1 MGVFGAFFG
10 CRGDGGFNGCC
21 SGTRSGVVGFNVAM
35 LLRLVREK
43 VRPAWSDG
51 GREREKVRPARSKHP
66 KIGVFAL
73 AGRTFSRKSRWRGR
87 AGRTFSRK
95 IRRRGRAG
103 RTFSRKIR
111 RRGRAG
117 RVFSR
122 QSALLPGLV
131 GDVAH
136 EAGCGGGF
144 AALEAGWRR
153 VVPLMTPFPPFGDGP
168 AEPPPGG
175 LTYAG
180 TRECRYAVKPRRQT
194 ITPGHSSPAGLSTRR
209 R

>member
-21 SGTRSGVVGFNVAM
+21 SGASSGVVGFNAAI
-35 LLRLVREK
+35 LSCLVR
-43 VRPAWSDG
+43 D
-51 GREREKVRPARSKHP
+51 KVRPARSKHL
-66 KIGVFAL
+66 KIGVFTL
-73 AGRTFSRKSRWRGR
+73 AGRTFSRKRGWRGR

-95 IRRRGRAG
+95 CGWRPA
-103 RTFSRKIR
+103 
-111 RRGRAG
+111 AG

-122 QSALLPGLV
+122 QPALSPGLV

-144 AALEAGWRR
+144 CSIRSWLAACRRR

-168 AEPPPGG
+168 AEPSVASARAPSRR
-175 LTYAG
+175 TS
-180 TRECRYAVKPRRQT
+180 PRR
-194 ITPGHSSPAGLSTRR
+194 ARR
-209 R
+209 RSSTTTSSRRRRNMSAALDRLKQQNELE

>member
-1 MGVFGAFFG
+1 MDVFRAFFG

-21 SGTRSGVVGFNVAM
+21 SGTRSGVVGFKVAM

-66 KIGVFAL
+66 KIGVFTL
-73 AGRTFSRKSRWRGR
+73 AGRTFSRKCRW
-87 AGRTFSRK
+87 
-95 IRRRGRAG
+95 
-103 RTFSRKIR
+103 
-111 RRGRAG
+111 RGRAG

-122 QSALLPGLV
+122 QSALRPGLV
-131 GDVAH
+131 GDVVH

-153 VVPLMTPFPPFGDGP
+153 V
-168 AEPPPGG
+168 
-175 LTYAG
+175 AG
-180 TRECRYAVKPRRQT
+180 V
-194 ITPGHSSPAGLSTRR
+194 SSL
-209 R
+209 

>member
-43 VRPAWSDG
+43 VHPAWSDG

-73 AGRTFSRKSRWRGR
+73 AGRTFSRKSRW
-87 AGRTFSRK
+87 
-95 IRRRGRAG
+95 RGRAG

-153 VVPLMTPFPPFGDGP
+153 VVPLMTPFPPFGDGL
-168 AEPPPGG
+168 AEPPPIG
-175 LTYAG
+175 LTCAG
-180 TRECRYAVKPRRQT
+180 TCVCRHAVKPRRQT
-194 ITPGHSSPAGLSTRR
+194 ITPGHSSPAGLSTPRR
-209 R
+209 

>member
-21 SGTRSGVVGFNVAM
+21 SGTRSGVGGFNVAM
-35 LLRLVREK
+35 LSRLVREK

-73 AGRTFSRKSRWRGR
+73 

-153 VVPLMTPFPPFGDGP
+153 VVPLMTPFPPFGDARP
-168 AEPPPGG
+168 S
-175 LTYAG
+175 
-180 TRECRYAVKPRRQT
+180 R
-194 ITPGHSSPAGLSTRR
+194 HLSG
-209 R
+209 